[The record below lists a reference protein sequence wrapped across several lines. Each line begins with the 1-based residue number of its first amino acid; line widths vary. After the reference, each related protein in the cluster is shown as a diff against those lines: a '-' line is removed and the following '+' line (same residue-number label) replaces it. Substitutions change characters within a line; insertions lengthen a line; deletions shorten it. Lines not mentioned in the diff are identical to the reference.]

1 MTEGLE
7 PHPLSQVMLHP
18 WGTDDG
24 MSHLGTL
31 GLQKGELCA
40 LYLVLPLRHLS
51 SNLPGEAFDIFTGKG

>member
-1 MTEGLE
+1 
-7 PHPLSQVMLHP
+7 VMLHP